1 MRGYQSACT
10 TTTWTKGPEDVKMC
24 RYKQARTNLS
34 IPKWQDARIKESR
47 IWGYKDTNKDTW
59 AWECEDLWVWG
70 YKEANTNL
78 GIRHEDVRMRGY
90 NQIHGNL
97 STWGYDDARMKAS
110 THEPEDIRIWG
121 CQDARM
127 PTSTHEHEGMRMQGC
142 WRYTGTWGYKKA
154 WRWEYMRIFNV

>member
-10 TTTWTKGPEDVKMC
+10 TTWTKGPEDIKMWI
-24 RYKQARTNLS
+24 YKQARTNLR
-34 IPKWQDARIKESR
+34 IPRWQDARIKESR
-47 IWGYKDTNKDTW
+47 IWGYKDTNKHTW
-59 AWECEDLWVWG
+59 PWGYEDLWVQG
-70 YKEANTNL
+70 YKKANTNL

-97 STWGYDDARMKAS
+97 STWGYADARMKTS
-110 THEPEDIRIWG
+110 THETEDIRISG

-127 PTSTHEHEGMRMQGC
+127 PTSTHEHGC
-142 WRYTGTWGYKKA
+142 KSARRYTGTWWYKKA